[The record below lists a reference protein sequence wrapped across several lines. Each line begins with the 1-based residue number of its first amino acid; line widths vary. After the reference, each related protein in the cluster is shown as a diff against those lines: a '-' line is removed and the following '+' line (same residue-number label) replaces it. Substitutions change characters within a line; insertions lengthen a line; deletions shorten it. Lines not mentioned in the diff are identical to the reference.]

1 MPTLLHPGSKL
12 SAVLVQGDNRRKLIH
27 SGRMRLKV
35 KLALFNL
42 LSKLAVAALL
52 LLFIPPVTERLNLR
66 QIDNELVGKREK
78 LYP

>member
-1 MPTLLHPGSKL
+1 
-12 SAVLVQGDNRRKLIH
+12 
-27 SGRMRLKV
+27 MRLKV